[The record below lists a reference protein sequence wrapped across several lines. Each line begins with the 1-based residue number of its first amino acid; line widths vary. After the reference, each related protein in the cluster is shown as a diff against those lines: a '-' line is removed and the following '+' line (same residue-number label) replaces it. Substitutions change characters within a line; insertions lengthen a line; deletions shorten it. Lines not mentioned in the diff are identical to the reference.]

1 MDRYMM
7 KLLVCV
13 MAGLACLSAMLLVL
27 TYDFD
32 AKPDE
37 TAKLKRHLSSE
48 TMKLRS

>member
-7 KLLVCV
+7 KLLVSV
-13 MAGLACLSAMLLVL
+13 MAGLACLSAVLLLL
-27 TYDFD
+27 TADFD

-37 TAKLKRHLSSE
+37 TAKLKRHISSD